1 MIWQTLK
8 TNEMTNHKFYSQS
21 SVWFERHWLEH
32 SFCSNRCELR
42 GRDIQMLTWE
52 MGGRQFMD
60 WLRSVEGVSF
70 KFIWVH
76 TAGLHPAW
84 GHCFTSRRRGRSW
97 LIFITVLN
105 KFCLVCSNTYGK
117 GLLKADKT
125 QRVPPKCVYF
135 LPKCETAGKS
145 GDKNVLPAK
154 CNYFNDHSMKNY
166 LARLST
172 QRLELPTATR
182 LLNRQMN
189 AWTAGRKSL
198 KILRPVIKYFA
209 CPCPPLYKCQDQWI
223 CTKFAPSCI
232 RCTRV
237 LLWACELFTASVGG
251 STMCALST
259 WEHFLLNLNIH
270 PSVQLRYNCEV
281 LIPNTLLG
289 LRLSQQV
296 SLLTTEQVG

>member
-52 MGGRQFMD
+52 MGGRQFMA

-84 GHCFTSRRRGRSW
+84 DHCFTSRRRGRSW

-117 GLLKADKT
+117 GLLIKQIRHKGFHQKVST
-125 QRVPPKCVYF
+125 FCQNVRQLENLEIRMFYQRSVI
-135 LPKCETAGKS
+135 
-145 GDKNVLPAK
+145 
-154 CNYFNDHSMKNY
+154 
-166 LARLST
+166 
-172 QRLELPTATR
+172 
-182 LLNRQMN
+182 
-189 AWTAGRKSL
+189 
-198 KILRPVIKYFA
+198 ILMTIPWRIIS
-209 CPCPPLYKCQDQWI
+209 QDW
-223 CTKFAPSCI
+223 APS
-232 RCTRV
+232 
-237 LLWACELFTASVGG
+237 G
-251 STMCALST
+251 
-259 WEHFLLNLNIH
+259 
-270 PSVQLRYNCEV
+270 
-281 LIPNTLLG
+281 
-289 LRLSQQV
+289 
-296 SLLTTEQVG
+296 